1 MELINPSFG
10 LIFWMLIG
18 FGILFFI
25 LAKFAW
31 PFITKSIT
39 EREQRIEMQL
49 AEADEVRKAM
59 ANLKSEHQLLLRQ
72 AKEER
77 DAILADARKMR
88 DKMYEEAKAKAD
100 NEAKAII
107 ADAKE
112 VIHFEKMK
120 VVTDI
125 KNEIANMS
133 IEIAEKI
140 LHEEL
145 VDKGRQEAL
154 IEKWMKDIQ
163 LN

>member
-1 MELINPSFG
+1 
-10 LIFWMLIG
+10 MLIG

-31 PFITKSIT
+31 PFIMKSIT
-39 EREQRIEMQL
+39 EREQRIESQL
-49 AEADEVRKAM
+49 AEAEEVRKAM
-59 ANLKSEHQLLLRQ
+59 ANLRSEHQQLLRQ

-77 DAILADARKMR
+77 DAILADARKIR
-88 DKMYEEAKAKAD
+88 DKIYDEAKTKAN

-112 VIHFEKMK
+112 AIHYEKMR

-140 LHEEL
+140 LREEL
-145 VDKGRQEAL
+145 DNKEKQQAL
-154 IEKWMKDIQ
+154 INNLMKDIH

>member
-1 MELINPSFG
+1 MDLIKPSFG

-31 PFITKSIT
+31 PFIMKSISD
-39 EREQRIEMQL
+39 REQRIESQL
-49 AEADEVRKAM
+49 AEAEEVRKAM
-59 ANLKSEHQLLLRQ
+59 AGLKSEHELLLRQ

-77 DAILADARKMR
+77 DAILADARKIR
-88 DKMYEEAKAKAD
+88 NKMYDEAKAKAD

-112 VIHFEKMK
+112 AIYFEKMK
-120 VVTDI
+120 AVTDI

-140 LHEEL
+140 LRQEL
-145 VDKGRQEAL
+145 SDKDKQEAL
-154 IEKWMKDIQ
+154 INNWMNDIH

>member
-1 MELINPSFG
+1 MELIKPSLG

-31 PFITKSIT
+31 PFIMKSIT
-39 EREQRIEMQL
+39 EREQRIEGQL
-49 AEADEVRKAM
+49 AEAEEVRKAM
-59 ANLKSEHQLLLRQ
+59 ANLRSEHQQLLRQ

-77 DAILADARKMR
+77 DAILADARKIR
-88 DKMYEEAKAKAD
+88 DKIYDEAKTKAN

-112 VIHFEKMK
+112 AIHYEKMR

-140 LHEEL
+140 LCEEL
-145 VDKGRQEAL
+145 ANKDKQQAL
-154 IEKWMKDIQ
+154 INNLMKDIH